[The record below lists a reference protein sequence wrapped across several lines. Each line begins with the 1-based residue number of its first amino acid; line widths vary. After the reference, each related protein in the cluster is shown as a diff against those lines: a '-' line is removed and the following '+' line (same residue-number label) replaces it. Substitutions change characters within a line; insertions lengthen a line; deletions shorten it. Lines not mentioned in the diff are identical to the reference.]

1 MKCAFDKDRDCN
13 SDCAAFVKVEE
24 LREGCWEWDTCLK
37 EYVIKWTKLYKGNV
51 CNRLGNLI
59 GPRTLIA
66 ENNKKV
72 E

>member
-13 SDCAAFVKVEE
+13 NECAAFMEIDT
-24 LREGCWEWDTCLK
+24 LREGTWEWDTCLN
-37 EYVIKWTKLYKGNV
+37 EYVTKWTKLYKGTL
-51 CNRLGNLI
+51 CNRLGHMI
-59 GPRTLIA
+59 GKRTLIA